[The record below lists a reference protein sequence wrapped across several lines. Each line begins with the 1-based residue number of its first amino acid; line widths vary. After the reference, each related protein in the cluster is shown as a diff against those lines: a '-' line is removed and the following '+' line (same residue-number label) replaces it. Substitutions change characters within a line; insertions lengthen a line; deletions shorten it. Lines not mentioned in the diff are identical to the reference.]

1 MPPFVRSAIKR
12 PLPKKKELEIL
23 QGLADEGALDLYYFD
38 ESSFSLQP
46 NIPYGWQKK
55 GETIELESTRSPSL
69 NALGFLTKENTLVP
83 YLIEGSVDRFVV
95 VEVFEDFLSPLDST
109 RRKVIVI
116 DNAPAHTSEF
126 FQLHEEHWKEKYNA
140 ELFPLPTY
148 SPELNIIEI
157 LWRFVKYQWL
167 PWEAYQSIEKLLEER
182 WNVFLHVGDDFII
195 SFG

>member
-1 MPPFVRSAIKR
+1 M
-12 PLPKKKELEIL
+12 
-23 QGLADEGALDLYYFD
+23 
-38 ESSFSLQP
+38 QP

-69 NALGFLTKENTLVP
+69 SALGFLTKENTLVP
-83 YLIEGSVDRFVV
+83 YLIEGYVDRFVV

-116 DNAPAHTSEF
+116 DNAPAHISEF

-167 PWEAYQSIEKLLEER
+167 PWEAYQSIEKLLEEL